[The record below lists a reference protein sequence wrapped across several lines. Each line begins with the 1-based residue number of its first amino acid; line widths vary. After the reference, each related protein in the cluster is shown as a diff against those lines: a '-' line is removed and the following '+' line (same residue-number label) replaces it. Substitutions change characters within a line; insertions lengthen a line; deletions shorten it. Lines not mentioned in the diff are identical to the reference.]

1 VVEGAV
7 VSPWAPQPILGI
19 GAGTFYLEAERA
31 YQEGRL
37 PQSYRRIAAHSAV
50 FGRLAETG
58 LVGLATLAIALFGVW
73 RCGVAAAARASDRE
87 KQIAWGCLAGFVGL
101 LINGINV

>member
-1 VVEGAV
+1 DGADTV
-7 VSPWAPQPILGI
+7 QLRIAYNPMSYYLVKKAEWVAWRRRPATGI

-37 PQSYRRIAAHSAV
+37 PQAYRRIAAHSTL

-58 LVGLATLAIALFGVW
+58 LIGLVTLAAAIAGLW
-73 RCGVAAAARASDRE
+73 RSSAAA
-87 KQIAWGCLAGFVGL
+87 LAA
-101 LINGINV
+101 